1 MGVVGHRDRTLIGG
15 LAVALVVIF
24 ARPIEHYAIML
35 AREAEGRTGLALAP
49 ALIVLTLFYIFHA
62 QGKRQDARAEA
73 AAAEA
78 LANEAEARAIELEHG
93 RPAACPGRGR
103 CRRA

>member
-15 LAVALVVIF
+15 LAVALGVIF
-24 ARPIEHYAIML
+24 ARPIEHYGIIF
-35 AREAEGRTGLALAP
+35 AREAEGRAGRALAP

-73 AAAEA
+73 AAAAA
-78 LANEAEARAIELEHG
+78 LAQEAETRAEELERLG
-93 RPAACPGRGR
+93 DFGGAR
-103 CRRA
+103 